1 MRRSKSVENPATLF
15 ICATILIFMSSTLS
29 AAEGTSTALQE
40 WNLASQ
46 DWQQVSP
53 FLGDSKVPRTV
64 VYNMNIKVYSDPDV
78 DLSSYRTYSIDYTNI
93 ENRLLEKELFQV
105 VGAYFWMMGKDFPQ
119 SHLLVRSDE
128 NPDVL
133 ITMDFY
139 TGKREEYVPPKT
151 VVTTRVENVW
161 SSSMF
166 GWGGY
171 SPVPITESHTTQGYT
186 NVSYYRNIRLNFL
199 DFNKLS
205 GEEALEVPP
214 LIWVGEVESEGSSS
228 DIRDIARV
236 VLVELLKEFPEKSGG
251 TMTGRRM
258 FETTYGYIGIS
269 VDSKDRRII
278 VGVDSDSP
286 AERAGLKAGD
296 KLLTVNKK
304 KVAKG
309 PPKIISDILEAPY
322 FKYVISNPGNRSI
335 SLVVKSAERK
345 EKYKV
350 EVTPIVTSQQWSLK

>member
-1 MRRSKSVENPATLF
+1 ME
-15 ICATILIFMSSTLS
+15 
-29 AAEGTSTALQE
+29 
-40 WNLASQ
+40 
-46 DWQQVSP
+46 
-53 FLGDSKVPRTV
+53 
-64 VYNMNIKVYSDPDV
+64 
-78 DLSSYRTYSIDYTNI
+78 
-93 ENRLLEKELFQV
+93 
-105 VGAYFWMMGKDFPQ
+105 
-119 SHLLVRSDE
+119 SDE

-139 TGKREEYVPPKT
+139 TWKMEEYVPPKT

-199 DFNKLS
+199 DFEKLS
-205 GEEALEVPP
+205 GEEELEVPP
-214 LIWVGEVESEGSSS
+214 LIWVGEIESEGYSS

-236 VLVELLKEFPEKSGG
+236 VLVQLLLEFPEKSGR
-251 TMTGRRM
+251 TMTGRRQ

-269 VDSKDRRII
+269 VDSQDRRII
-278 VGVDSDSP
+278 VGVDPDSP

-296 KLLTVNKK
+296 KLLTVNKE
-304 KVAKG
+304 KVSKG
-309 PPKIISDILEAPY
+309 PPKIISDIIEASY
-322 FKYVISNPGNRSI
+322 FKYVISNPGNKSI

-345 EKYKV
+345 KKYTV
-350 EVTPIVTSQQWSLK
+350 AVTPIVTSQQWSLK